1 MMSPMAVLGSAARD
15 VDASPTPT
23 NSPATLGLGRSSSG
37 GSIVACLSKGSR
49 IDVDF
54 PPRFPAFRSSGYQYD
69 SRKLAK
75 RDSAEWKSTHCTG
88 ENDERFSSAA
98 REEVGEG

>member
-1 MMSPMAVLGSAARD
+1 M
-15 VDASPTPT
+15 
-23 NSPATLGLGRSSSG
+23 
-37 GSIVACLSKGSR
+37 
-49 IDVDF
+49 
-54 PPRFPAFRSSGYQYD
+54 QYD